1 MSVVLLEFLTD
12 KEAADVLRV
21 SVELVRADAI
31 AGRIPGALCLGGALK
46 PKVRINPNALA
57 QWGCPIPT
65 QTNENATPSAFAG
78 DDEVA
83 FLKGT
88 ACTH

>member
-1 MSVVLLEFLTD
+1 MSVVAWLTD

-57 QWGCPIPT
+57 QWGCQIPT
-65 QTNENATPSAFAG
+65 QTNENATPSTLPG
-78 DDEVA
+78 DDEAA
-83 FLKGT
+83 FRF
-88 ACTH
+88 

>member
-1 MSVVLLEFLTD
+1 MSIVLLEFLTD

-21 SVELVRADAI
+21 SVDLVRADAI

-57 QWGCPIPT
+57 QWGCQIPT

-78 DDEVA
+78 DDEVT
-83 FLKGT
+83 FLKGP
-88 ACTH
+88 A

>member
-1 MSVVLLEFLTD
+1 MSVVAWLTD

-21 SVELVRADAI
+21 SVDLVRADAI

-57 QWGCPIPT
+57 QWGCQIPT
-65 QTNENATPSAFAG
+65 QTNENATPSTLPG
-78 DDEVA
+78 DDEAA
-83 FLKGT
+83 FRF
-88 ACTH
+88 